1 MFFSETYYK
10 KYEELN
16 ADVLE
21 KEVDDGE
28 YILQDLVGDGE
39 LTEND
44 LLEIAFNDIGVDGLK
59 KIFWNKI
66 GGMNYYYRRKNRLY
80 GLSESMQ

>member
-1 MFFSETYYK
+1 MSMSEEIRIAFSETYYK

-59 KIFWNKI
+59 KFILNV
-66 GGMNYYYRRKNRLY
+66 
-80 GLSESMQ
+80 ED

>member
-1 MFFSETYYK
+1 MCVEGQQNKYLKVRCLLASMSVSAMA

-16 ADVLE
+16 ADVFE

-59 KIFWNKI
+59 KYILK
-66 GGMNYYYRRKNRLY
+66 
-80 GLSESMQ
+80 

>member
-1 MFFSETYYK
+1 MSILEEIRLAFSETYYK

-16 ADVLE
+16 ADILE

-28 YILQDLVGDGE
+28 FILQDLVGDGE

-59 KIFWNKI
+59 KYILNV
-66 GGMNYYYRRKNRLY
+66 
-80 GLSESMQ
+80 ED

>member
-1 MFFSETYYK
+1 MSILEEIRLAFSETYYK

-28 YILQDLVGDGE
+28 YILQDLIGDGE

-59 KIFWNKI
+59 KYI
-66 GGMNYYYRRKNRLY
+66 L
-80 GLSESMQ
+80 E